1 MKKKLSVATIAVTSI
16 LASGTT
22 AETPIWQLLI
32 LLAAAL
38 LAFRT
43 FMRGETWN

>member
-1 MKKKLSVATIAVTSI
+1 MKKKLSVATIAITSI
-16 LASGTT
+16 LASGATN
-22 AETPIWQLLI
+22 ETPIWQLLI

-43 FMRGETWN
+43 FMRCQSWN

>member
-1 MKKKLSVATIAVTSI
+1 MRKKLSVATIAITSI
-16 LASGTT
+16 IASGAT

-32 LLAAAL
+32 LLASAL

-43 FMRGETWN
+43 FMRCQS

>member
-1 MKKKLSVATIAVTSI
+1 MKRKLSVATIAITSI

-22 AETPIWQLLI
+22 NETPIWQLLI

-38 LAFRT
+38 LAFRS

>member
-1 MKKKLSVATIAVTSI
+1 MKKKLSVAVIAITSI

-22 AETPIWQLLI
+22 AETPLWQLLI

-38 LAFRT
+38 IAFRS
-43 FMRGETWN
+43 FMRGQSWN

>member
-1 MKKKLSVATIAVTSI
+1 MKKKLSVATIAIISI

-22 AETPIWQLLI
+22 AETPIWQILI

-43 FMRGETWN
+43 FVRGQSWN